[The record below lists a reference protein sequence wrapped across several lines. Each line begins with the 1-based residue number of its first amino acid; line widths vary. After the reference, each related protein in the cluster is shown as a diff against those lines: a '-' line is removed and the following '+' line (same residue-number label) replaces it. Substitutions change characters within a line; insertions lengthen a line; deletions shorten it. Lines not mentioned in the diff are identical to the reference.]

1 MLSESYINSKIKILY
16 NWVIKNT
23 NLKNEEDI
31 DKLTIHI
38 FLKYYGKEC
47 L

>member
-1 MLSESYINSKIKILY
+1 MLSESYKKSRIKILR

-23 NLKNEEDI
+23 NLQGYDI
-31 DKLTIHI
+31 NLLTYKL
-38 FLKYYGKEC
+38 FLKYYGKC